1 MISSYL
7 ILLKR
12 GTRIALRNKVNDS
25 LITGIR
31 LVDSC
36 LPIGRGQRQLI
47 LGDKST
53 GKTSI
58 FVFSLL
64 TSWRY
69 SIISSFE
76 GISTKRLFGLYLGI
90 NINLSKLMKLLHSI
104 IYSSSLSFS
113 YSSSLISSYS
123 SSFDMISSLNDS
135 ESSMNNNFSSVLFLV
150 ISTHSSS
157 SALLSFMI
165 VNLGITICE
174 RLRDRSFDSLICFD
188 DLSKHAKCYRQVSL
202 LLGRVPS
209 RDAYSADVFN
219 IHSSL
224 LERSGRLRLNYFGS
238 SITALPIIET
248 INSDITEYIA
258 TNVISITDGQLY
270 MNKRLFLDSIRP
282 AIDSALSV
290 SRIGSNAQS
299 KFVKV
304 VSAGLKNEL
313 TSLRIAFSSFGSQ
326 SASSFL
332 KLSSLNSLFSQS
344 HLIPSFIESTILL
357 LLSYRLNFLLSSSF
371 SIISFTHFIS
381 FYCCSFIYLIFLISS
396 YYSLQS
402 YNLLIAFLNIIL

>member
-1 MISSYL
+1 M

-90 NINLSKLMKLLHSI
+90 NINLSKLMKLLYSI
-104 IYSSSLSFS
+104 ISYGAFELSTK
-113 YSSSLISSYS
+113 
-123 SSFDMISSLNDS
+123 SSFDLGFSISFNSLAVSNY
-135 ESSMNNNFSSVLFLV
+135 SSVLFLV
-150 ISTHSSS
+150 VSTHSSS

-165 VNLGITICE
+165 INLGMTISE

-238 SITALPIIET
+238 SITAFPVIET

-270 MNKRLFLDSIRP
+270 TNKRLFLDSLRP

-290 SRIGSNAQS
+290 SRIGSNAQC

-313 TSLRIAFSSFGSQ
+313 TSLRIAFNSFGSL
-326 SASSFL
+326 SSNSLL
-332 KLSSLNSLFSQS
+332 KLYSLNTILSQS
-344 HLIPSFIESTILL
+344 HLVPSFIEFTILL
-357 LLSYRLNFLLSSSF
+357 LLCYRLNYFFSDSSSLV
-371 SIISFTHFIS
+371 SFIHFIT
-381 FYCCSFIYLIFLISS
+381 YYNTAFIYLIFLISS
-396 YYSLQS
+396 FYSNQSYSLLSS
-402 YNLLIAFLNIIL
+402 YLSIIL